1 MQSLG
6 KRKRTEEEDVEKV
19 FAKYWGELHHALKT
33 AKGFERQRQSKRL
46 HDRST
51 PQDKKAR
58 IENEIVVL
66 KSLDLYQAA
75 HAHLC
80 FSLLR
85 IKRIADCPNLPEAVK
100 RGVSKPVL
108 TEEERTALHNVTS
121 ALCARQEVRTVTDKA
136 IVGICKAMGIEPPEK
151 KGKKGKNQPKE
162 KDESKTEEAKEKGDN
177 KTTKD
182 KKGEGKKDNK
192 IDNKSK
198 GKEKKDDKAKEKTK
212 TKEKPA
218 KKEAV
223 AEPNSDDDGEPVN
236 EEEEEKVLSKYDDLL
251 GGSSSE
257 SDADDE
263 EEERFASKAAVKKRP
278 IAKELD
284 PMEITDDEEGGYGD
298 DGDLD
303 PMEITDDEAEDGD
316 SEQDGDGSDDEF
328 EGFSDSEVE
337 GSDPKHQ
344 EQSEDEN
351 EDNEEEE
358 DDSDSDNSG
367 IDAAPSKKKSKS
379 SSTANT
385 QKLQNLTM
393 DSTFLPTLMGG
404 YISGSESA
412 SDVDVAPARKNRRGQ
427 RARQAIWEKKFKE
440 EAKHLKKQQNARDAG
455 WDMKRGAVESSD
467 GKPWK
472 KGSLLDIK
480 NKGNDGGEEGGEDKG
495 GDAQTGGAGAAAARG
510 GDRGR
515 GGGGRGGRGGA
526 GRGGSFGSG
535 RGDAGAAPA
544 PPARAPKKRDD
555 SGPLHPSWE
564 AKKKAKE
571 KEMMSAPFQGKKIT
585 FD

>member
-6 KRKRTEEEDVEKV
+6 KRKRSEEDDIEKV

-85 IKRIADCPNLPEAVK
+85 IKRVAECPNLPEAVK

-121 ALCARQEVRTVTDKA
+121 ALCARQEVRTVTEKA

-151 KGKKGKNQPKE
+151 KGKKGKKE
-162 KDESKTEEAKEKGDN
+162 KDEPKTEEAKQNGDG

-182 KKGEGKKDNK
+182 KKEDEKKDTK
-192 IDNKSK
+192 VDKK
-198 GKEKKDDKAKEKTK
+198 VKETEKKDDKTK
-212 TKEKPA
+212 KPA

-223 AEPNSDDDGEPVN
+223 PAAQDSDDDQQEVLKD
-236 EEEEEKVLSKYDDLL
+236 EEEEKLLSKYDDLL

-257 SDADDE
+257 DSDADGEGDD
-263 EEERFASKAAVKKRP
+263 ERFASKAAVKKRP

-298 DGDLD
+298 DDGGLD
-303 PMEITDDEAEDGD
+303 PMEITDDEEAEDGD
-316 SEQDGDGSDDEF
+316 SEQNGEDDSEDEF
-328 EGFSDSEVE
+328 EGFSDSDDNE
-337 GSDPKHQ
+337 GQQ
-344 EQSEDEN
+344 EQQKPSESDENQVSEEDE
-351 EDNEEEE
+351 
-358 DDSDSDNSG
+358 DSDSSNSG
-367 IDAAPSKKKSKS
+367 IDAGPSKKQKSKS
-379 SSTANT
+379 SSTSST
-385 QKLQNLTM
+385 QKLQNFTM

-440 EAKHLKKQQNARDAG
+440 EAKHLKKMQNARDAG
-455 WDMKRGAVESSD
+455 WDMKRGAVESD

-480 NKGNDGGEEGGEDKG
+480 NKGKGGGNEEGG
-495 GDAQTGGAGAAAARG
+495 DAKEGGAPARG

-515 GGGGRGGRGGA
+515 GGGGGGRGGFGA
-526 GRGGSFGSG
+526 GRGG
-535 RGDAGAAPA
+535 RDNAPAAGAAA
-544 PPARAPKKRDD
+544 PPPRAPKKRDD

-571 KEMMSAPFQGKKIT
+571 KEKLSAPFQGKKIT

>member
-6 KRKRTEEEDVEKV
+6 KRKRSEEEEVEKV
-19 FAKYWGELHHALKT
+19 FQKYWGELHHALKT

-46 HDRST
+46 RDRST

-108 TEEERTALHNVTS
+108 TEEEQTALHNVTS

-151 KGKKGKNQPKE
+151 KGKKSKNQPKE
-162 KDESKTEEAKEKGDN
+162 KDESKTEEAKESGDN
-177 KTTKD
+177 KSTKD
-182 KKGEGKKDNK
+182 KKEVEKDN
-192 IDNKSK
+192 
-198 GKEKKDDKAKEKTK
+198 KAKEKTK

-218 KKEAV
+218 NKEAV
-223 AEPNSDDDGEPVN
+223 AAQDSDDDDEPVN
-236 EEEEEKVLSKYDDLL
+236 EEEEEKVLSKYLDLL

-257 SDADDE
+257 SEADDE

-303 PMEITDDEAEDGD
+303 PMEITDDEAKDGD
-316 SEQDGDGSDDEF
+316 SEQNGDGSDDEF
-328 EGFSDSEVE
+328 EGFSDSE
-337 GSDPKHQ
+337 
-344 EQSEDEN
+344 
-351 EDNEEEE
+351 EEE
-358 DDSDSDNSG
+358 DEGSNTKLQEEQSGDEQEEDDDDDDEDSDNSG

-385 QKLQNLTM
+385 QKLQNFTM

-412 SDVDVAPARKNRRGQ
+412 SDVDIAPSRKNRRGQ

-455 WDMKRGAVESSD
+455 WDMKRGAIASD

-472 KGSLLDIK
+472 KGSLLDRK
-480 NKGNDGGEEGGEDKG
+480 SNGKDGGEEGGEDKG
-495 GDAQTGGAGAAAARG
+495 GDAAQTGGAGAGAAAAATRG

-515 GGGGRGGRGGA
+515 GGSRGGRGGSSFGA
-526 GRGGSFGSG
+526 GRS
-535 RGDAGAAPA
+535 DAAPA

>member
-6 KRKRTEEEDVEKV
+6 KRKRSEEEDVEKV

-85 IKRIADCPNLPEAVK
+85 IKRIAECPNLPEAVK

-151 KGKKGKNQPKE
+151 KGKKGKKQPNKE
-162 KDESKTEEAKEKGDN
+162 RDESKTDEAKTNGDN
-177 KTTKD
+177 KTAREKKEKEEEKTD
-182 KKGEGKKDNK
+182 KKLDR
-192 IDNKSK
+192 KSK
-198 GKEKKDDKAKEKTK
+198 EKEKKDDKAKEKTK
-212 TKEKPA
+212 TKEKSA
-218 KKEAV
+218 NKEAV
-223 AEPNSDDDGEPVN
+223 AEQDLDDDEEPVN

-251 GGSSSE
+251 GGSSSD

-263 EEERFASKAAVKKRP
+263 EDDERFASKAAVKKRP
-278 IAKELD
+278 TAKELD
-284 PMEITDDEEGGYGD
+284 PMEITDDEEGGYGN

-303 PMEITDDEAEDGD
+303 PMEITDDEAD
-316 SEQDGDGSDDEF
+316 SEQNGDGSDGEF
-328 EGFSDSEVE
+328 EGFSDSEDE
-337 GSDPKHQ
+337 GSTTKLRE

-351 EDNEEEE
+351 QDDDEDE
-358 DDSDSDNSG
+358 DSDNSG
-367 IDAAPSKKKSKS
+367 IDAAPSKKKSKPSS
-379 SSTANT
+379 SSTAKT
-385 QKLQNLTM
+385 QKLQNFTM

-412 SDVDVAPARKNRRGQ
+412 SDVDVAPPRKNRRGQ
-427 RARQAIWEKKFKE
+427 RARQAIWEKKYKE
-440 EAKHLKKQQNARDAG
+440 EAKHLKKQQQTRDAG
-455 WDMKRGAVESSD
+455 WDLKRGAVESSD

-472 KGSLLDIK
+472 KGSLLDLK
-480 NKGNDGGEEGGEDKG
+480 NKGKGGDEG
-495 GDAQTGGAGAAAARG
+495 GDAQTGGAGAAAAKG

-515 GGGGRGGRGGA
+515 GGGSRGGRGGA

-535 RGDAGAAPA
+535 RGDVGAAVA
-544 PPARAPKKRDD
+544 PPAKAPKKRDD

-571 KEMMSAPFQGKKIT
+571 KEMLSAPFQGKKIT

>member
-19 FAKYWGELHHALKT
+19 FTKYWGELHHALKT

-85 IKRIADCPNLPEAVK
+85 IKRIAECPNLPEAVK
-100 RGVSKPVL
+100 RGVSKPML

-162 KDESKTEEAKEKGDN
+162 KEGLKTEEAKENRDN

-182 KKGEGKKDNK
+182 KKEEEKKDTK
-192 IDNKSK
+192 VDKKAKEK
-198 GKEKKDDKAKEKTK
+198 GKKDDKPTEKTK

-223 AEPNSDDDGEPVN
+223 AEQNSDHDEEPVN

-263 EEERFASKAAVKKRP
+263 EARFASKAAVKKRP

-298 DGDLD
+298 DLD

-316 SEQDGDGSDDEF
+316 SEQNGDGSDDEF
-328 EGFSDSEVE
+328 EGFSDSEDE
-337 GSDPKHQ
+337 GSNTKLQ
-344 EQSEDEN
+344 EEQSEDEN
-351 EDNEEEE
+351 QDEEE

-379 SSTANT
+379 SSSTANT
-385 QKLQNLTM
+385 QKLQNFTM

-480 NKGNDGGEEGGEDKG
+480 NKGKEGGEEGGEDKG

-544 PPARAPKKRDD
+544 PPARAPTKRDD

>member
-19 FAKYWGELHHALKT
+19 FQKYWGELHHALKT

-46 HDRST
+46 RDRST

-85 IKRIADCPNLPEAVK
+85 IKRIADSPNLPEAVK

-108 TEEERTALHNVTS
+108 TEEEQSALHNVTS
-121 ALCARQEVRTVTDKA
+121 SLCARQEVRTVTDKA

-162 KDESKTEEAKEKGDN
+162 KDESKTVEAKEIEDN
-177 KTTKD
+177 KSTKD
-182 KKGEGKKDNK
+182 KKEVEKKDSRVDK
-192 IDNKSK
+192 KVK
-198 GKEKKDDKAKEKTK
+198 ETEKKDDKAKEKTK

-223 AEPNSDDDGEPVN
+223 AAQDSDSDDEEPVN
-236 EEEEEKVLSKYDDLL
+236 EEEEEKVLSKYLDLL
-251 GGSSSE
+251 GGSSDESE
-257 SDADDE
+257 ADDE

-278 IAKELD
+278 MAKELD

-303 PMEITDDEAEDGD
+303 PMEITEDDEAEDGD
-316 SEQDGDGSDDEF
+316 SEQNGDGSDDEF
-328 EGFSDSEVE
+328 EGFSDSEEEDE
-337 GSDPKHQ
+337 GSNTKLQ
-344 EQSEDEN
+344 EEQSEDGQE
-351 EDNEEEE
+351 EEEEEE
-358 DDSDSDNSG
+358 DEDSDNNG

-379 SSTANT
+379 STTANT
-385 QKLQNLTM
+385 QKLQNFTM

-412 SDVDVAPARKNRRGQ
+412 SDVDIAPSRKNRRGQ

-440 EAKHLKKQQNARDAG
+440 EAKHLKKQQAARDAG
-455 WDMKRGAVESSD
+455 WDMKRGAVESD

-472 KGSLLDIK
+472 KGSLLDRK
-480 NKGNDGGEEGGEDKG
+480 SNKKEGGEEGGEA
-495 GDAQTGGAGAAAARG
+495 AQTEGAGAAERG
-510 GDRGR
+510 GDR
-515 GGGGRGGRGGA
+515 GGRGGRGSHG
-526 GRGGSFGSG
+526 GRGGGSFGSG
-535 RGDAGAAPA
+535 RGDAAPA
-544 PPARAPKKRDD
+544 APARAPKKRDD

-571 KEMMSAPFQGKKIT
+571 KEMLSAPFQGKKIT

>member
-6 KRKRTEEEDVEKV
+6 KRKRTEEEDIEKV

-85 IKRIADCPNLPEAVK
+85 IKRIAECPNLPEAVK

-121 ALCARQEVRTVTDKA
+121 ALCARQEVRTVTEKA

-151 KGKKGKNQPKE
+151 KGKKGKKE
-162 KDESKTEEAKEKGDN
+162 KDEQPKTEEAKQQNGDD

-182 KKGEGKKDNK
+182 EKEED
-192 IDNKSK
+192 
-198 GKEKKDDKAKEKTK
+198 EKKDAMVDKKVKETEKKKDDKTK

-223 AEPNSDDDGEPVN
+223 PAAQDSDDDEGEVLKD
-236 EEEEEKVLSKYDDLL
+236 EEEEKLLSKYDDLL

-257 SDADDE
+257 ESDADDE
-263 EEERFASKAAVKKRP
+263 DDKRLASKAAVKKRP
-278 IAKELD
+278 MARELD

-298 DGDLD
+298 SPELD
-303 PMEITDDEAEDGD
+303 PMEITDNEEAEDGD
-316 SEQDGDGSDDEF
+316 SEQKGDSEDEF
-328 EGFSDSEVE
+328 EGFSDEE
-337 GSDPKHQ
+337 SDSKQQ
-344 EQSEDEN
+344 EQPSEDEP
-351 EDNEEEE
+351 EDEAE
-358 DDSDSDNSG
+358 DSDSSSSG
-367 IDAAPSKKKSKS
+367 IDAAPSKKKSKT
-379 SSTANT
+379 SSTSST
-385 QKLQNLTM
+385 QKLQNFTM

-440 EAKHLKKQQNARDAG
+440 EAKHLKKMQNARDAG
-455 WDMKRGAVESSD
+455 WDMKRGAVESD

-480 NKGNDGGEEGGEDKG
+480 NKGKG
-495 GDAQTGGAGAAAARG
+495 GDEKGDDKEGGGAPAARG

-515 GGGGRGGRGGA
+515 GGGRGGRGGFGA
-526 GRGGSFGSG
+526 GGRGG
-535 RGDAGAAPA
+535 RDAAPA
-544 PPARAPKKRDD
+544 TAAPAARAPKKRDD

-571 KEMMSAPFQGKKIT
+571 KEKLSAPFQGKKIT

>member
-6 KRKRTEEEDVEKV
+6 KRKRSEEDDVEKV

-85 IKRIADCPNLPEAVK
+85 IKRIAECPNLPEAVK

-136 IVGICKAMGIEPPEK
+136 ITGICKAMGIEPPEK
-151 KGKKGKNQPKE
+151 KGKKGKNQHKE
-162 KDESKTEEAKEKGDN
+162 RDESKTNEARTNGDN
-177 KTTKD
+177 KTAKD
-182 KKGEGKKDNK
+182 KKE
-192 IDNKSK
+192 
-198 GKEKKDDKAKEKTK
+198 EKEKTK
-212 TKEKPA
+212 TKEKLA
-218 KKEAV
+218 NKEAV
-223 AEPNSDDDGEPVN
+223 TEENLDDDDDEKPVN
-236 EEEEEKVLSKYDDLL
+236 EEEEEKILSKYDDLL
-251 GGSSSE
+251 GGSSSD

-263 EEERFASKAAVKKRP
+263 EDDERFASKAAVKKRP

-284 PMEITDDEEGGYGD
+284 PMEITDDEDGGYGN

-303 PMEITDDEAEDGD
+303 PMEITDDEADDGD
-316 SEQDGDGSDDEF
+316 SEQNGDGSDDEF
-328 EGFSDSEVE
+328 EGFSDLEDE
-337 GSDPKHQ
+337 GSATNPQ
-344 EQSEDEN
+344 EERP
-351 EDNEEEE
+351 EEE
-358 DDSDSDNSG
+358 DDDEEDSDNSG

-379 SSTANT
+379 SSSSTAKT
-385 QKLQNLTM
+385 EKLQNFTM

-412 SDVDVAPARKNRRGQ
+412 SDVDVAPPRKNRRGQ
-427 RARQAIWEKKFKE
+427 RARQAIWEKKYKE
-440 EAKHLKKQQNARDAG
+440 EAKHLKKQQKARDDG
-455 WDMKRGAVESSD
+455 WDLKRGAVESSD

-472 KGSLLDIK
+472 KGSLLDLK
-480 NKGNDGGEEGGEDKG
+480 NKGKG
-495 GDAQTGGAGAAAARG
+495 GRGGAGAAAA
-510 GDRGR
+510 
-515 GGGGRGGRGGA
+515 
-526 GRGGSFGSG
+526 
-535 RGDAGAAPA
+535 AAA
-544 PPARAPKKRDD
+544 PPAKAPKKRDD

-571 KEMMSAPFQGKKIT
+571 KEMLSAPFQGKKIT

>member
-6 KRKRTEEEDVEKV
+6 KRKRSEEDDVEKV
-19 FAKYWGELHHALKT
+19 FAKYWGELHHALKV

-85 IKRIADCPNLPEAVK
+85 IKRIAECPNLPEAVK

-108 TEEERTALHNVTS
+108 TDEERTALHNVTS

-136 IVGICKAMGIEPPEK
+136 ITGICKAMGIEPPEK
-151 KGKKGKNQPKE
+151 KGKKGKNQHKE
-162 KDESKTEEAKEKGDN
+162 RDESKTNEAKTNGDN
-177 KTTKD
+177 KTAKD
-182 KKGEGKKDNK
+182 KKEVEEKKDNK
-192 IDNKSK
+192 LDRKSK
-198 GKEKKDDKAKEKTK
+198 EKEEKDDKEKEKTK
-212 TKEKPA
+212 TEKPA
-218 KKEAV
+218 NKEAV
-223 AEPNSDDDGEPVN
+223 TEEGLDDNDDDDEKPVN
-236 EEEEEKVLSKYDDLL
+236 DEEEEKILSKYDDLL
-251 GGSSSE
+251 GGSSSD

-263 EEERFASKAAVKKRP
+263 EDDERFASKAAVKKRP

-284 PMEITDDEEGGYGD
+284 PMEITDDEDGGYGD

-303 PMEITDDEAEDGD
+303 PMEITDDEADDGG
-316 SEQDGDGSDDEF
+316 SEQNGDGSDDEF
-328 EGFSDSEVE
+328 EGFSDSEDE
-337 GSDPKHQ
+337 GSATNPQ
-344 EQSEDEN
+344 EEQP
-351 EDNEEEE
+351 EE
-358 DDSDSDNSG
+358 DDDDDENSDNSG

-379 SSTANT
+379 SSSSTAKT
-385 QKLQNLTM
+385 EKLQNFTM

-412 SDVDVAPARKNRRGQ
+412 SDVDVAPPRKNRRGQ
-427 RARQAIWEKKFKE
+427 RARQAIWEKKYKE
-440 EAKHLKKQQNARDAG
+440 EAKHLKKQQKARDAG
-455 WDMKRGAVESSD
+455 WDLKRGAVESSD

-472 KGSLLDIK
+472 KGSLLDLK
-480 NKGNDGGEEGGEDKG
+480 NKGKGGSEEGGEEKG
-495 GDAQTGGAGAAAARG
+495 GDARAGGAGAAAARG

-515 GGGGRGGRGGA
+515 GGGSRGGRGG
-526 GRGGSFGSG
+526 S
-535 RGDAGAAPA
+535 GAAAAAAAA
-544 PPARAPKKRDD
+544 PPAKAPKKRDD

-571 KEMMSAPFQGKKIT
+571 KEMLSAPFQGKKIT